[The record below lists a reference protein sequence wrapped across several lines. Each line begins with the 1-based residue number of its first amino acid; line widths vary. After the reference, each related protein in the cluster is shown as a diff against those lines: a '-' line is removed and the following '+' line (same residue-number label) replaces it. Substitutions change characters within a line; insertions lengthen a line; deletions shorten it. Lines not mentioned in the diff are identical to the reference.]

1 MNVYVTSLFFA
12 IPIFVLLIVIEIIAA
27 NKMGIKVNNHADMI
41 SSLSSGMTNTI
52 KDALKFGIVIISYAW
67 LVEKITIYKLEP
79 IWLAVLFAFSGH
91 CFQKSL
97 F

>member
-12 IPIFVLLIVIEIIAA
+12 IPIFALLILIEIIAA

-67 LVEKITIYKLEP
+67 LVEKITI
-79 IWLAVLFAFSGH
+79 
-91 CFQKSL
+91 
-97 F
+97 